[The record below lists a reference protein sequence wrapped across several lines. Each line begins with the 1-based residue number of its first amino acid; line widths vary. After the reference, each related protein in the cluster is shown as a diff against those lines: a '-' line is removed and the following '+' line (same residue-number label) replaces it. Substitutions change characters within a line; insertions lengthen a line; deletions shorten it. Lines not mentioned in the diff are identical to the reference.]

1 MARAGLTAER
11 LTQAGAEL
19 ADEVGFDKVTVAA
32 LARQFGVKD
41 ASLYSHLKNSQDLKT
56 RIALLALA
64 ELADRVAAAL
74 AGRAG
79 KDALEAFAN
88 AYRDYAREHPG
99 RYAAAQLRLDAEA
112 AAASA
117 GVRHAQMTRAILR
130 GYDLTEPDQ
139 THAVRLLGS
148 VFHGYIS
155 LEAGGSFSHSSPGTQ
170 ETWSRV
176 LDALDAL
183 LRNWPASE
191 PPGPSGSNRTHT
203 LKGGGE

>member
-11 LTQAGAEL
+11 LTRAGADL
-19 ADEVGFDKVTVAA
+19 ADEVGFEQVTVSE
-32 LARQFGVKD
+32 LARRFDVKV
-41 ASLYSHLKNSQDLKT
+41 ASLYSHVKNSQDLRT
-56 RIALLALA
+56 RIALLALE
-64 ELADRVAAAL
+64 ELADRAADAL

-79 KDALEAFAN
+79 KDALAALAN
-88 AYRDYAREHPG
+88 VYRDYAREHPG
-99 RYAAAQLRLDAEA
+99 RYAATRFRLAPEA

-117 GVRHAQMTRAILR
+117 GVRHAQMTRAVLR
-130 GYDLTEPDQ
+130 GYDLGEPDR

-155 LEAGGSFSHSSPGTQ
+155 LEAGGGFSHSAPDSQ

-183 LRNWPASE
+183 LRNWPA
-191 PPGPSGSNRTHT
+191 P
-203 LKGGGE
+203 